1 MSSSCTT
8 QTRVLPSRL
17 EFSAEG
23 LALLQKLE
31 GYRLRAYPDS
41 GGKLTIGYG
50 HLMLPGEPHK
60 ITKEEAAR
68 LLRVDVGRTV
78 KAVRDLVKVPL
89 WQSEFDALV
98 IFVFNIGAT
107 AFRKSTM
114 LRKLKALDYREA
126 SYEFGRWVFVNG
138 VKNKGLINR
147 RNAERQLFNTVP
159 F

>member
-1 MSSSCTT
+1 MSSTCTT
-8 QTRVLPSRL
+8 SRRVLPSL
-17 EFSAEG
+17 LHFSADG
-23 LALLQKLE
+23 LAMLQRLE
-31 GYRLRAYPDS
+31 GYRLRSYEDS
-41 GGKLTIGYG
+41 GGKDTIGYG

-68 LLRVDVGRTV
+68 LLRVDVGRTE
-78 KAVRDLVKVPL
+78 KAVRDLVKIPL
-89 WQSEFDALV
+89 WQSEYDALV
-98 IFVFNIGAT
+98 LFVFNIGVT

-114 LRKLKALDYREA
+114 LRRLKALDYREA

-147 RNAERQLFNTVP
+147 RRAEQQLFNTVP

>member
-1 MSSSCTT
+1 MSTSCTST
-8 QTRVLPSRL
+8 IRTLPSRL
-17 EFSAEG
+17 EFSAES

-50 HLMLPGEPHK
+50 HLMLPREPHK
-60 ITKEEAAR
+60 ISKAEAER
-68 LLRVDVGRTV
+68 LLRIDVARTV
-78 KAVRDLVKVPL
+78 KAVRDLAKVPL
-89 WQSEFDALV
+89 WQSEFDAVV
-98 IFVFNIGAT
+98 IFVFNIGVT

-126 SYEFGRWVFVNG
+126 SLEFGRWVFVNG
-138 VKNKGLINR
+138 VKNKGLIHR
-147 RNAERQLFNTVP
+147 RAAERQLFNTVP